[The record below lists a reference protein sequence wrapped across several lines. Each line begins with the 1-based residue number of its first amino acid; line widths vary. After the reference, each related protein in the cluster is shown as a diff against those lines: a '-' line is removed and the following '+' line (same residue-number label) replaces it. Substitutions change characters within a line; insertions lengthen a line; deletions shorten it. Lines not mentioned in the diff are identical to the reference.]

1 MSSFFRFIVITV
13 ISSCLLMA
21 CSSAPKYKGVYE
33 AGEEEKAKLDVPP
46 DLSQP
51 VATDE
56 TALPIVSF
64 SGSTYSTLSSDKTA
78 EEKQILAPLGN
89 DVYQMQRD
97 GGMRWLEVRMPA
109 ERVWQDT
116 KTFFER
122 LGFKIEKHDKNIGVF
137 ETSWQENRVNLP
149 TNWLSK
155 LLKKLY
161 SSGLMD
167 RYRVRI
173 ESTDKSGYVLLFI
186 SHQGLKEIASNESK
200 GFDSNIETAWVPR
213 ESDAELEFE
222 MLQRFMLF
230 QGADEKAIEAI
241 AGKDKPVE
249 RTSLVS
255 REDGKVLRVEEAFPR
270 TWRRVG
276 IALDRM
282 GLQVDDK
289 NRSSGLYYIRISK
302 EFRDREL
309 AQEGWFAKLF
319 SSKPENVDQQYLI
332 NIKDLGQQSE
342 ISIYLAQGGKPQQ
355 DVLDTLYARLELY
368 LK

>member
-1 MSSFFRFIVITV
+1 MSSFFRFFVITV
-13 ISSCLLMA
+13 VSSCLLMA

-46 DLSQP
+46 DLSKP
-51 VATDE
+51 VATDD
-56 TALPIVSF
+56 TALPIASF
-64 SGSTYSTLSSDKTA
+64 SGSTYSTLTGDKA
-78 EEKQILAPLGN
+78 VDEKQSIAPLGN
-89 DVYQMQRD
+89 DVYQLQRD
-97 GGMRWLEVRMPA
+97 GGIRWLEVKMPA
-109 ERVWQDT
+109 DRVWQDSR
-116 KTFFER
+116 TFFEK
-122 LGFKIEKHDKNIGVF
+122 LGFKIEKQDKKIGVF
-137 ETSWQENRVNLP
+137 ETSWQENRVNIP

-173 ESTDKSGYVLLFI
+173 ETTDKSDSVLLFI
-186 SHQGLKEIASNESK
+186 SHQGLKEIASNADK

-213 ESDAELEFE
+213 ESDSELEYE

-230 QGADEKAIEAI
+230 QGAGEQAVEAI
-241 AGKDKPVE
+241 TGNDKPVD
-249 RTSLVS
+249 RTSLIS
-255 REDGKVLRVEEAFPR
+255 KDDSKILRVEEAFPR

-282 GLQVDDK
+282 GLQVDDR
-289 NRSSGLYYIRISK
+289 NRSSGLYYIRITK

-309 AQEGWFAKLF
+309 TKEGWFTSLF
-319 SSKPENVDQQYLI
+319 SSKPENQDQQYLI

-342 ISIYLAQGGKPQQ
+342 VSIYLAQGGTPQQ